1 MQQTIAMAEDEGAEI
16 AEIAAI
22 SLQDNSEPSED
33 NKEEQSTSRRA
44 QVTGPLPLDWTRFKP
59 TEDDAPVRY
68 PWDVADI
75 NILDDELVIVGT
87 AGQKITNVGLDLH
100 DYCNPNLKQLVL
112 RSHIIKSMEGLAMFE
127 ELELL
132 ELYDNIIEELQGLN
146 KGANGAPGTSLKIL
160 DMSYNSIRDMGPVN
174 LCPNLTE
181 LYLANNKLRKIH
193 GISALTQLKK
203 IDLGAN
209 RIRTI
214 PAEEFT
220 GLVNLQDLW
229 LGKNKI
235 EKIEGL
241 EKVRDNCWSISAMAH
256 HSFNTQTSFPCLPS
270 SHSSEGSMFSRTASH
285 RSRV

>member
-1 MQQTIAMAEDEGAEI
+1 MAEDEGD
-16 AEIAAI
+16 EIAAI
-22 SLQDNSEPSED
+22 PLDDNSEPSED
-33 NKEEQSTSRRA
+33 NKEEITPGTRRA
-44 QVTGPLPLDWTRFKP
+44 QVTGPLPLDWTRFKS
-59 TEDDAPVRY
+59 TEDDAAPVRY

-87 AGQKITNVGLDLH
+87 AGQKITHVGLDLH

-112 RSHIIKSMEGLAMFE
+112 RSHVIKSIEGLAMFE

-132 ELYDNIIEELQGLN
+132 ELYDNIVEELQGLN
-146 KGANGAPGTSLKIL
+146 NGTNGAPGTSLKIL

-181 LYLANNKLRKIH
+181 LYLANNKLKKIY

-214 PAEEFT
+214 PAEEFSR
-220 GLVNLQDLW
+220 LVNLQELW

-241 EKVRDNCWSISAMAH
+241 ENVRDNGWSISAISH
-256 HSFNTQTSFPCLPS
+256 YSFNAHPSTPLLPL
-270 SHSSEGSMFSRTASH
+270 
-285 RSRV
+285 